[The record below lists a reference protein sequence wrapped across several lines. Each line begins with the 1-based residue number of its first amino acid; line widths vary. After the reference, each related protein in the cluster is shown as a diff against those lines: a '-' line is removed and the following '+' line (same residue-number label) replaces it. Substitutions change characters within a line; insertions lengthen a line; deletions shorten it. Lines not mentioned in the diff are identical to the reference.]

1 MQLIVGKRPQ
11 PTHVSSIAEWARAYR
26 NLEIDL
32 GTGDGAYV
40 RHRAMRAPST
50 AVLGVDACAAN
61 AVENA
66 RRAPENAHFVILDA
80 LALPAELASLASRI
94 IINFPWGSLLRSLLS
109 GDERL
114 LSNLAHCSA
123 EIRVNAGALA
133 EQGYDY
139 ETGIE
144 TIRQNLR
151 SLSPTKLAVE
161 HLDRAALRMI
171 PTTWSKRLA
180 FGRDPR
186 AVAFLVGQ

>member
-1 MQLIVGKRPQ
+1 MQLIIGKRPQ
-11 PTHVSSIAEWARAYR
+11 TIDVSSIAEWAHAYR

-32 GTGDGAYV
+32 GTGDGAHV

-61 AVENA
+61 ALENA
-66 RRAPENAHFVILDA
+66 RRSPANARFVVLDA

-94 IINFPWGSLLRSLLS
+94 TINFPWGSLLRSLLD

-114 LSNLAHCSA
+114 LSNLAHRSA

-133 EQGYDY
+133 EQGYDF

-151 SLSPTKLAVE
+151 VLSPAKLTVE
-161 HLDRAALRMI
+161 HLDRAALRAI

-186 AVAFLVGQ
+186 AVAFLIDQ